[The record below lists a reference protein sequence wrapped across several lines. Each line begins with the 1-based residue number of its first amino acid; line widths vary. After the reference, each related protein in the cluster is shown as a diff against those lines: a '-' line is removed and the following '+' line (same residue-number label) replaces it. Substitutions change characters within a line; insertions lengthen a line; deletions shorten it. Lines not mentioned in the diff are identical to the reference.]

1 MGSETRTFVIKGD
14 KRAVLNFSDLFADEQ
29 IYVEQD

>member
-14 KRAVLNFSDLFADEQ
+14 KRADLNFSDLFAADQ
-29 IYVEQD
+29 NYVEQD